1 MALRYPKRVYMRLE
15 SSRGPHTEIADRAD
29 YTLKV
34 VAFGK
39 WVINFEIAERS
50 QTEVADPLSHSY
62 RW

>member
-1 MALRYPKRVYMRLE
+1 MDKTGVTQHE
-15 SSRGPHTEIADRAD
+15 V

-50 QTEVADPLSHSY
+50 QTEVADPLSQNLTHTDGGRHSPQIPY
-62 RW
+62 